1 MKSIVIATV
10 KSWNIDNAFKFK
22 HAFKGKYNTYIVDKK
37 DDLTV
42 ERIGEINP
50 VMIFFP
56 HWSWIIPE
64 EIYKSYECIVFHM
77 TDLPYGRGG
86 SPLQNLIS
94 RGKAHT
100 RISAVRVDKV
110 LDGGDIYL
118 KKELSLY
125 GAAEEI
131 YIRAS
136 RIVFEE
142 MIPGILSSRPTPQ
155 KQSGEPVV
163 FKRRKPGDSEIKE
176 DYGLERIFDHIRM
189 LDAEGYPKAFID
201 HGNFRYEFKRASL
214 KNGRVIADVEIKKRS
229 DSP

>member
-1 MKSIVIATV
+1 MKNIVIATI

-22 HAFKGKYNTYIVDKK
+22 QVYEGKYNTYIIDKK
-37 DDLTV
+37 DDLNV
-42 ERIGEINP
+42 ERIGEIKP

-64 EIYKSYECIVFHM
+64 DIYKRFECIVFHM

-86 SPLQNLIS
+86 SPLQNLIT
-94 RGKAHT
+94 RGITDT

-118 KKELSLY
+118 KKNLSLY
-125 GAAEEI
+125 GCAEEI

-142 MIPGILSSRPTPQ
+142 MIPYILSSRPKPE
-155 KQSGEPVV
+155 KQSGDPVT
-163 FKRRKPGDSEIKE
+163 FKRRTPEDSEISK
-176 DYGLERIFDHIRM
+176 DFCLERIFDHIRM
-189 LDAEGYPKAFID
+189 LDAQGYPNAYID
-201 HGNFRYEFKRASL
+201 HGNCRYEFKRASL
-214 KNGRVIADVEIKKRS
+214 KNGKVVADVEIRQK
-229 DSP
+229 DLT